1 MKASGDL
8 GQRRQPSRDATVV
21 KGCGLRT
28 KNRSDMT
35 KKELLATL
43 ADYYSAHKSTYDRY
57 QVSLESFL
65 KLHSDLADAM
75 YVEGMPEDYIQGC
88 VLKERGNF
96 MLVHKYQVSARDVA
110 KRFR

>member
-1 MKASGDL
+1 M
-8 GQRRQPSRDATVV
+8 RRQPSRDATVA

-28 KNRSDMT
+28 KTRSDMT

-110 KRFR
+110 KRFRQLRKD